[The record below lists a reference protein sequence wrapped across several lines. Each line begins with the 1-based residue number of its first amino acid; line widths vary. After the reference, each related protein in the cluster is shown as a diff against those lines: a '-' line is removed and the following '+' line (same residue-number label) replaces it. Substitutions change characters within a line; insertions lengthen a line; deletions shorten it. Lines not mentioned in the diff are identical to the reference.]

1 MNKQQGEALITE
13 IERKR
18 DELGME
24 MAEWIEWSIDIIESL
39 RDAFGVPAETR
50 THPVKTI
57 IVVERDG
64 DRARRVLYEDWLKTL
79 TIEEIAEDT
88 VQAVKK
94 IE

>member
-18 DELGME
+18 
-24 MAEWIEWSIDIIESL
+24 A
-39 RDAFGVPAETR
+39 R

-64 DRARRVLYEDWLKTL
+64 ESARRVLYEDWLKTL